1 MASFYLIECTFFAN
15 KDVYPIPK
23 PTKDGMKIKT
33 TLAVVALMIFLASC
47 ARSIT
52 PYEAANGKARCG
64 RTIR

>member
-1 MASFYLIECTFFAN
+1 M
-15 KDVYPIPK
+15 
-23 PTKDGMKIKT
+23 DGMKMKT
-33 TLAVVALMIFLASC
+33 ILAVVAIMIFLASC

>member
-1 MASFYLIECTFFAN
+1 MYVFHKESRLPYSE
-15 KDVYPIPK
+15 

-33 TLAVVALMIFLASC
+33 ILAIMAIMIFLASC